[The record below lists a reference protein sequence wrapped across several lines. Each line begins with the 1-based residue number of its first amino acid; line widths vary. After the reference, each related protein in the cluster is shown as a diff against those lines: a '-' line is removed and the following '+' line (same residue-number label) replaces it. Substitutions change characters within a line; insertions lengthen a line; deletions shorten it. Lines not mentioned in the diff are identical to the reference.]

1 MGKKDDIDQL
11 TNIMSRAL
19 RHRIGSIVN
28 KDEFYAE
35 KYSKDSENLLKEAE
49 KVLER
54 RNWNR
59 DDKINI
65 KEELRKKLLKELQEK
80 DFLNDEKF
88 DIMEDEMGNA
98 LRGFGIEVD
107 DR

>member
-1 MGKKDDIDQL
+1 MGKKDDINQL
-11 TNIMSRAL
+11 INIMSRAL

-35 KYSKDSENLLKEAE
+35 KYAKDSEHLLKEAE

-59 DDKINI
+59 EDRIMI
-65 KEELRKKLLKELQEK
+65 REALRKKLFKELQEK

-88 DIMEDEMGNA
+88 DIMDREMEKVLGE
-98 LRGFGIEVD
+98 FGLGS
-107 DR
+107 